1 MERIRM
7 IGLGKSFGVRQVFSN
22 VSFEIKEGDRIALV
36 GPNGAGKS
44 TTIKSIANLLNFEG
58 KIKICGYE
66 NDTIEA
72 KKCFGYVPET
82 PILYDLLTVDEHID
96 FIGNAYRIKN
106 YQEIAQKYL
115 ELFKI
120 IEKRKSIAKELSKGM
135 TQKLS
140 MLLALLIQP
149 KALLVDEPMVGLDP
163 GSIEDVLNIFKQLKK
178 EGCAIL
184 ISTHIIDIV
193 DDIYDE
199 AYIMNKGKI
208 IKHVLKDELE
218 KETLKEY
225 FFELTDGK

>member
-1 MERIRM
+1 M
-7 IGLGKSFGVRQVFSN
+7 IEVINLTKQYDGFKAVDNLNFEVKPGKITV
-22 VSFEIKEGDRIALV
+22 LL
-36 GPNGAGKS
+36 GPNGAGKL

-82 PILYDLLTVDEHID
+82 PILYDLLTIDEHID

>member
-1 MERIRM
+1 M
-7 IGLGKSFGVRQVFSN
+7 IEVINLTKQYDGFKAVDDLNFEVKPGKITV
-22 VSFEIKEGDRIALV
+22 LL

-82 PILYDLLTVDEHID
+82 PILYDLLTIDEHID

-106 YQEIAQKYL
+106 YQETAQKYL

-120 IEKRKSIAKELSKGM
+120 TEKRKSIAKELSKGM

-225 FFELTDGK
+225 FFEFTDGK

>member
-1 MERIRM
+1 M
-7 IGLGKSFGVRQVFSN
+7 IEVINLTKQYDGFKAVDDLNFEVKPGKITV
-22 VSFEIKEGDRIALV
+22 LL

-82 PILYDLLTVDEHID
+82 PILYDLLTIDEHID

-106 YQEIAQKYL
+106 YQETAQKYL

-120 IEKRKSIAKELSKGM
+120 TEKRKSIAKELSKGM